1 MSNRTLYTLLTL
13 FMQVTFDQPTASI
26 EQTDNGAISDL
37 LDKNALTTAG
47 VALAAGT
54 TVAGG
59 MVLTAALPVQMIGL
73 AAVSGSLIYAGDRQ
87 AKGLSI
93 NPLAMSKA
101 PVMSDDRDLTEAT
114 TVVAKAA

>member
-1 MSNRTLYTLLTL
+1 MA
-13 FMQVTFDQPTASI
+13 F
-26 EQTDNGAISDL
+26 QTTGSLGNTVDETSAIDL

-47 VALAAGT
+47 VLLAAGGA
-54 TVAGG
+54 VSGG
-59 MVLTAALPVQMIGL
+59 LLLTAALPVPVLGIT
-73 AAVSGSLIYAGDRQ
+73 AVSAGLVYAGDRQ

-93 NPLAMSKA
+93 NPLAMGKA